1 MDLTTWTD
9 AELIALREKLHAWC
23 LQRQAAKWGN
33 RFWKLTAFIGAFS
46 LIDGIVGIVGI
57 FPDSDRAFSILEI
70 ILGSAVCL
78 SWYLGDKKYKSNTNF
93 LDKLNDELSRRGHSL

>member
-23 LQRQAAKWGN
+23 LQRQASKWGN
-33 RFWKLTAFIGAFS
+33 RLWKLTAFMGAFS
-46 LIDGIVGIVGI
+46 LIDGIVDIFLDGIRTL
-57 FPDSDRAFSILEI
+57 STLEI

>member
-9 AELIALREKLHAWC
+9 AELIALREKLHVWC

-46 LIDGIVGIVGI
+46 LIDGIVDI
-57 FPDSDRAFSILEI
+57 FLDGVRALSILEM

>member
-33 RFWKLTAFIGAFS
+33 RFWKLTAFMGAFS
-46 LIDGIVGIVGI
+46 IIDGIVDI
-57 FPDSDRAFSILEI
+57 FLDGVRALSVLEI
-70 ILGSAVCL
+70 ILGSAICL
-78 SWYLGDKKYKSNTNF
+78 SWYLGDKKYKSNTSF
-93 LDKLNDELSRRGHSL
+93 LDKLNNELSRRGHSL